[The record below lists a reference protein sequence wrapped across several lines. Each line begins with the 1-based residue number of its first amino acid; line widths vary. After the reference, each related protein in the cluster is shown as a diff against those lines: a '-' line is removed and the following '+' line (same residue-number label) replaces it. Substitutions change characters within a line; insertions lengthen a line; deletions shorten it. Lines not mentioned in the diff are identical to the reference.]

1 MGCSKNEFYP
11 REVLMIKKATK
22 LQTFFLVSLK
32 QNFQYASIWKLL
44 ASVKTNK
51 LEIKEESKI
60 NISQVQEI
68 STSKDNR

>member
-1 MGCSKNEFYP
+1 
-11 REVLMIKKATK
+11 MIKKATK

-32 QNFQYASIWKLL
+32 QNFQYARFWKLL